1 MSGFEVNL
9 EGVGAL
15 ERPETTQLE
24 TFSVENKEYLRS
36 IEGLKPGIWSEM
48 TQNERLNALRTLESR
63 LAEIQGRPPLPVVAE
78 AMREGEAGFFDGKA
92 LHVNIEHLKN
102 PAYRLEVI
110 DTIAHEGR
118 HAYQY
123 YAVRH
128 PGFHPNTQEVIYWAA
143 NEHAYFHPKQI
154 GEKFG
159 PEYYLCQP
167 TELDA
172 WRYGAM
178 TQDVFAEL
186 PSESPFAKFNAQL
199 ETAFAKVENN
209 VQHPSLLER
218 AGDLWSRIISGLD
231 SFISPSMQRNILRA
245 GVMALAHHRF

>member
-1 MSGFEVNL
+1 MPGFEVNL
-9 EGVGAL
+9 EGVGPL
-15 ERPETTQLE
+15 EGRETTQLE
-24 TFSVENKEYLRS
+24 TFSLENKEYLRS

-48 TQNERLNALRTLESR
+48 QPNERLDALRTLESR

-78 AMREGEAGFFDGKA
+78 SMENAGFFDGEA
-92 LHVNIEHLKN
+92 LHVNIEHIQD

-118 HAYQY
+118 HAYQH
-123 YAVRH
+123 YAVTH

-143 NEHAYFHPKQI
+143 NEHAYFQPKEI

-209 VQHPSLLER
+209 VQHSSLLER
-218 AGDLWSRIISGLD
+218 AGDLWSRIKSELD